1 MMGKFRI
8 NYRLNFLFGID
19 LVDGRLKM
27 WMAWYYYGNISVE
40 VPSSSSGILWCQ
52 SHRALEASYLNPT
65 QYEWGSETQPRKAWG
80 HVVKKD
86 TVWAMILVQLQHP
99 KAQILIGVKDCFKAP
114 RVCYYLLKVPIRAVG
129 LHFLSLLILN
139 VCLWPSL
146 QALCILWFLW
156 QLKAALSWWELW

>member
-8 NYRLNFLFGID
+8 NYCLNFLFGID
-19 LVDGRLKM
+19 LVDWRLKM
-27 WMAWYYYGNISVE
+27 WMARYYYNNISVE
-40 VPSSSSGILWCQ
+40 VPTNSSWILWCQ

-86 TVWAMILVQLQHP
+86 TIWVILVQLQHP
-99 KAQILIGVKDCFKAP
+99 GAQILIGGKDCVKAP
-114 RVCYYLLKVPIRAVG
+114 RVCYYLLRVPIRTVG
-129 LHFLSLLILN
+129 LHSLSLWFLN
-139 VCLWPSL
+139 VCLRPSL
-146 QALCILWFLW
+146 QALCILWLLW